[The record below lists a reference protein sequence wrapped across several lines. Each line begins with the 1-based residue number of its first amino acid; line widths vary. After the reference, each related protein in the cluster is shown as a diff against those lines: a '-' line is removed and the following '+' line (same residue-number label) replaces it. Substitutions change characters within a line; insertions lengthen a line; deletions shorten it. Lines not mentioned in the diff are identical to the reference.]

1 MVFGFFPFKN
11 INIQVN
17 KCLIVSVVIFLL
29 TDFWPALAIKN
40 FGSSIN
46 SGYLNN
52 EFNRNFLNRAGREGN
67 FFLHGDYI
75 YSNNIR
81 TVLLFRKGWEMAPA
95 QIRFNSDE
103 KLFLRF
109 DDLDADFKNYNYT
122 IIHCDAYWKPSPL
135 QEFEY
140 IDGFYEDQIRDYAHS
155 VNTVVPY
162 TQYSLEFPT
171 ANLRPRLSGNY
182 ILKVYLNGNPD
193 NVVFTRR
200 FMIYEQQVVIE
211 GNVMQA
217 NLVMFRET
225 HQQLGFSINT
235 LNYSIS
241 NPHRDL
247 KLVITQNGRWDN
259 AIVGIQPRIIQ
270 GSRFIFDYERELL
283 FEGGNEFRRFDTRSL
298 RYVTERVADISSTHR
313 HWEVFL
319 IPDEVRASRRYTS
332 DSDINGRFSIKTND
346 ARDDMLETDYAWVHF
361 SLAMPEPVNNA
372 SVHLLGALTDWAM
385 TPENELT
392 YNQRLRKYEINLL
405 LKQGLYNYLFAIKNK
420 GNTQARLADIE
431 GSHSETENEY
441 TIFVY
446 HRRPGDIYDRLV
458 GLRHLNSSAREI
470 SPR

>member
-1 MVFGFFPFKN
+1 MINYFFSFKE
-11 INIQVN
+11 IIIRVN
-17 KCLIVSVVIFLL
+17 KYLIAALVYLALSFLGPVHANKNTRTGKNL
-29 TDFWPALAIKN
+29 STRKKENTRISSNSPIIKSN
-40 FGSSIN
+40 
-46 SGYLNN
+46 L
-52 EFNRNFLNRAGREGN
+52 FLN
-67 FFLHGDYI
+67 GDYI
-75 YSNNIR
+75 YSGNIR
-81 TVLLFRKGWEMAPA
+81 TVLFYRMGWDMAPP

-122 IIHCDAYWKPSPL
+122 IIHCDAYWVPSPL

-140 IDGFYEDQIRDYAHS
+140 IDGFYEDQIRDYARS

-162 TQYSLEFPT
+162 TQYFLEFPS

-200 FMIYEQQVVIE
+200 FMVYEQQVVVE
-211 GNVMQA
+211 GTVSQA
-217 NLVMFRET
+217 NLVMFRDT

-235 LNYSIS
+235 FNYSIS

-259 AIVGIQPRIIQ
+259 AIVGLQPRIIQ
-270 GSRFIFDYERELL
+270 GNRLIYDYERELL
-283 FEGGNEFRRFDTRSL
+283 FEGGNEFRRFDIRSL
-298 RYVTERVADISSTHR
+298 RYVTERVADISSAQR

-319 IPDEVRASRRYTS
+319 IPDAVRASRRYTS
-332 DSDINGRFSIKTND
+332 EGDINGRFSIKTND

-361 SLAMPEPVNNA
+361 SLAMPEPLDNA
-372 SVHLLGALTDWAM
+372 SVHMLGALTDWAM
-385 TPENELT
+385 TPENEMI
-392 YNQRLRKYEINLL
+392 YNNRLRKYEINLL
-405 LKQGLYNYLFAIKNK
+405 LKQGFYNYMYAVKNK
-420 GNTQARLADIE
+420 GETHARLAEIE

-446 HRRPGDIYDRLV
+446 HRRPGDIYDRLIS
-458 GLRHLNSSAREI
+458 LRHFNSSNR
-470 SPR
+470 